1 MKPHSLRD
9 WGHLHARLRHG
20 GVILEETQQRRLY
33 PNASRNSRCDTS
45 GSQRPM
51 PGCGST
57 WIPSFRTTCFASL
70 ILLVLARCTL
80 TGTSWC
86 RQHCLLSLIKRH
98 KGALGGLD
106 PGDHHRVDLP
116 APFLLWFWYTFTR
129 LLRQRDLGTFRFRLS
144 VHMWGRTFVHL
155 LAKSML
161 PFFCVSMDSS
171 HIASLA
177 CASVRVLPCGLALGT
192 GRICRTHHEF
202 TRLSQRSG
210 FM

>member
-1 MKPHSLRD
+1 
-9 WGHLHARLRHG
+9 
-20 GVILEETQQRRLY
+20 
-33 PNASRNSRCDTS
+33 
-45 GSQRPM
+45 M

-116 APFLLWFWYTFTR
+116 APFFLWFRYTFTR
-129 LLRQRDLGTFRFRLS
+129 LLRQRGLGTFRFRLS

-171 HIASLA
+171 HIASLSY
-177 CASVRVLPCGLALGT
+177 ASVRVLPCGPALGT